1 VAQSLS
7 ALMDLKG
14 LTWNYFD
21 PNLDQVVEA
30 AEAAK

>member
-1 VAQSLS
+1 
-7 ALMDLKG
+7 MDLKG